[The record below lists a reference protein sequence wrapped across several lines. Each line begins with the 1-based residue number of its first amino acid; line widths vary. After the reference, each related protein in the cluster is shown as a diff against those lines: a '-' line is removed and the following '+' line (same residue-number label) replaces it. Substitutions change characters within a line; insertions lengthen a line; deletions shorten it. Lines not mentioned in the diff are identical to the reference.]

1 MGGCCSPEA
10 PQVDAPAG
18 GAASVTAADT
28 ERAVS
33 IEPCAEINI
42 TELTYRVHQDQA
54 TEGGDQEKKPE
65 ALPGPKGERGDPETQ
80 QSLNAHPEPLR
91 YALFTPEV
99 ASAVHASERPRQCTQ
114 IDDETREEEE
124 RLLGVARGLKWSSD
138 GDPPQPHSKEPAR
151 RGKEPAPRG
160 KEPAPRQL
168 PLRGSK
174 PRPQR
179 PARVQPADESRRRAA
194 APAAGRE

>member
-42 TELTYRVHQDQA
+42 TELTY
-54 TEGGDQEKKPE
+54 
-65 ALPGPKGERGDPETQ
+65 
-80 QSLNAHPEPLR
+80 LR

-99 ASAVHASERPRQCTQ
+99 ASAVHASERPRQEVPPPPQ